1 MQFLN
6 FPFVGT
12 LSASLESF
20 LKLIVTLLIFVFVLV
35 ITYLTTK
42 WIGGYQKIRTKSK
55 NLQVVETIPV
65 GNNKMISLIKAGKLY
80 LVVSIGKDEIHS
92 LGTLT
97 EDQLAD
103 LSFLY
108 EGKGSTQETESFQDI
123 LGQLKEKMSSKPKEK
138 NSNLK

>member
-6 FPFVGT
+6 FLFLGT

-20 LKLIVTLLIFVFVLV
+20 LKLMVTLLIFVFVLA
-35 ITYLTTK
+35 ITYFTTK
-42 WIGGYQKIRTKSK
+42 WVGGYQKIRMKSK
-55 NLQVVETIPV
+55 NLQVVETIPI
-65 GNNKMISLIKAGKLY
+65 GNNKMISLVKAGTVY
-80 LVVSIGKDEIHS
+80 LIVSVGKEEMHS

-97 EDQLAD
+97 EEQLTD

-108 EGKGSTQETESFQDI
+108 EEKSSVQGTESFQDI
-123 LGQLKEKMSSKPKEK
+123 LGQMFPKSKEK